1 MKILRRK
8 KQKLE
13 VGQKGQNTRGN
24 YGITPFLM
32 TAIVSG
38 TFHRMMLQYP
48 TTFKLFQGS
57 EENPYT

>member
-13 VGQKGQNTRGN
+13 VGQKGQNTSGN
-24 YGITPFLM
+24 YGIIPFFM

-38 TFHRMMLQYP
+38 T
-48 TTFKLFQGS
+48 S
-57 EENPYT
+57 IE